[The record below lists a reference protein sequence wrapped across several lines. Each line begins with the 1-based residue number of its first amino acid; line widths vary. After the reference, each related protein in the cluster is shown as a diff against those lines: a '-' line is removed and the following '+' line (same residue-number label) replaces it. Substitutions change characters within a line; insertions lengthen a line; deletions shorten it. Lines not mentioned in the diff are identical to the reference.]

1 MAVNATRHITATVDR
16 IFRVAPIIVT
26 VCSTMLKGTHVGMPG
41 FLGTFRG
48 TKSLGLTFGL
58 TY

>member
-1 MAVNATRHITATVDR
+1 MAVNATRHITATVVR
-16 IFRVAPIIVT
+16 NLRVALIIVT

-48 TKSLGLTFGL
+48 TKSLGLT
-58 TY
+58 Y